1 MKAFVGRAEE
11 MLVHAIFLLS
21 MLCLALLPPSSTLQ
35 SASGTLVVIGLI
47 GLWRYVWAA
56 INLSRAAIYINV
68 AFPRLRARRTQ
79 EYATVARRDHAYF
92 LVTSYKI
99 APSISTRVYRSI
111 FEAAYHSKNGAT
123 VVASI
128 VNEADGRLIRQVFAS
143 VALASHRPNGHV
155 ALQIDKIAGTGKRDA
170 LANSLK
176 SIAQLCPTQ
185 NDIVLLVDGDSC
197 VPIDVIEKSVPFFID
212 PAVGAVTSDEESDTE
227 GGKLFR
233 DWFKLRFAQRH
244 VMMSSMALG
253 GKVLT
258 LTGRMSIFRAH
269 LATDPTFI
277 QQVRSDYIDHWRLGR
292 VHFLTGDDKS
302 TWFWLLNKGYNMLYL
317 PDIQTVSIETQPKP
331 GFYSSATTLM
341 TRWFGNMLR
350 TNNRALGLPASR
362 IGIFT
367 WLSLLDQQASIWTT
381 MIGPISVLLASVA
394 VSPWVLVAYAAW
406 VMFTRY
412 LMCVLIMSFRGEG
425 FSISFPF
432 LLYFSQTAGAITKSF
447 IMFRLDR
454 QKWTRQDTADGI
466 TTLATMGQKIRAYS
480 STHMHALALGWLI
493 TAVAYFNRLI

>member
-1 MKAFVGRAEE
+1 
-11 MLVHAIFLLS
+11 MLAHIIFLLS
-21 MLCLALLPPSSTLQ
+21 MICLALLPPSWALQ
-35 SASGTLVVIGLI
+35 SASGTLVVIGFI

-56 INLSRAAIYINV
+56 INLCRAAIYLNFV
-68 AFPRLRARRTQ
+68 FPRLRARLTKD
-79 EYATVARRDHAYF
+79 YAATARRDHAYF

-99 APSISTRVYRSI
+99 APAISTRVYRSI
-111 FEAAYHSKNGAT
+111 FEAAHRAKDGAT
-123 VVASI
+123 IVASI
-128 VNEADGRLIRQVFAS
+128 VNEADGRLIRRIFAS
-143 VALASHRPNGHV
+143 VGLASSRLEGHV
-155 ALQIDKIAGTGKRDA
+155 SLQIDKIAGTGKRDA
-170 LANSLK
+170 LANSLR
-176 SIAQLCPTQ
+176 SIAQLCPSS

-197 VPIDVIEKSVPFFID
+197 VPIDVVEKSLPFFAD
-212 PAVGAVTSDEESDTE
+212 PSVGAVTSDEVSDTE

-233 DWFKLRFAQRH
+233 DWFTLRFAQRH

-258 LTGRMSIFRAH
+258 LTGRMSIFRAN

-277 QQVRSDYIDHWRLGR
+277 RQVRSDYIDHWRLGR

-331 GFYSSATTLM
+331 SFYDSATTLM

-350 TNNRALGLPASR
+350 TNNRALGLPARR
-362 IGIFT
+362 IGLFT

-381 MIGPISVLLASVA
+381 MIGPISVLLASVM
-394 VSPWVLVAYAAW
+394 VSPWILVAYAAW

-412 LMCVLIMSFRGEG
+412 VMCMLIMAFRGES
-425 FSISFPF
+425 FPISFPF
-432 LLYFSQTAGAITKSF
+432 LLYFSQIAGAVTKSF

-454 QKWTRQDTADGI
+454 QKWTRQDSFSDAIGFSTA
-466 TTLATMGQKIRAYS
+466 GQKLRAYS
-480 STHMHALALGWLI
+480 STHMHALALGWLVI
-493 TAVAYFNRLI
+493 IVAYFNHLI

>member
-1 MKAFVGRAEE
+1 
-11 MLVHAIFLLS
+11 MLAHAIFLLS
-21 MLCLALLPPSSTLQ
+21 MMCLALLPPPSVLQ
-35 SASGTLVVIGLI
+35 SASGTLVVIGII
-47 GLWRYVWAA
+47 GLWRYTWAA
-56 INLSRAAIYINV
+56 INLCRAAFYINWM
-68 AFPRLRARRTQ
+68 FPRLRALRTKQ
-79 EYATVARRDHAYF
+79 YASIARRDHAFF

-99 APSISTRVYRSI
+99 APAISTRVYRSI
-111 FEAAYHSKNGAT
+111 FEAAYHAKNGAT

-128 VNEADGRLIRQVFAS
+128 VNEADGRLIRQTFAS
-143 VALASHRPNGHV
+143 VKLAANLPDGHV
-155 ALQIDKIAGTGKRDA
+155 SLQIDKIAGTGKRDA

-176 SIAQLCPTQ
+176 SIAQLCPTP
-185 NDIVLLVDGDSC
+185 NDVVFLVDGDSC
-197 VPIDVIEKSVPFFID
+197 VPIDVVEKSLPFFVD
-212 PAVGAVTSDEESDTE
+212 PTVGAITSDETSDTE
-227 GGKLFR
+227 GGQLFR

-258 LTGRMSIFRAH
+258 LTGRMSIFRAN
-269 LATDPTFI
+269 LATDPGFI
-277 QQVRSDYIDHWRLGR
+277 RQVRSDYIDHWRLGR

-331 GFYSSATTLM
+331 GFYDSATTLM

-381 MIGPISVLLASVA
+381 MMGPISVLLASVM

-406 VMFTRY
+406 VMLTRY
-412 LMCVLIMSFRGEG
+412 VMCVLIMAFRGEG
-425 FSISFPF
+425 FPVSFPI
-432 LLYFSQTAGAITKSF
+432 LLYFSQIAGAITKSF

-454 QKWTRQDTADGI
+454 QKWTRQDTAGGG
-466 TTLATMGQKIRAYS
+466 LALIPLGQRLRAYS
-480 STHMHALALGWLI
+480 STHMHVLALGWLV
-493 TAVAYFNRLI
+493 TCVAYFNQLI